1 MDEKNIILENTSEKE
16 KEEGKTFFEKIKAFL
31 KEKNFWSKL
40 IVTIPAIYAAIYFM
54 QNIFYKS
61 TCENLYGIPA
71 EYFKYNSDHN
81 ILVILAVAVVI
92 GMFAYVYVQE
102 KASKVLKLDYI
113 GDWLYKLATGLI
125 TGMVCLSLCCEIVK
139 KYVEKDNLVID
150 IIIMILMFLVFICG
164 TASVFVVFSKKHRYP
179 WVSAGII
186 AVTLLSA
193 TFGIVH
199 EFIPFDGEKNKYE
212 FVEIEDD
219 EYVILSKTDDK
230 ILVAP
235 FEIDEFQRCHI
246 ITSHYTFKDK
256 YEGKY
261 YYVNLKMSPIIEK

>member
-1 MDEKNIILENTSEKE
+1 MDEKNKILENTSEKE
-16 KEEGKTFFEKIKAFL
+16 KEEDKSFLKKIKEFL
-31 KEKNFWSKL
+31 KEEKILSKL

-54 QNIFYKS
+54 QNIFYKF

-71 EYFKYNSDHN
+71 EYFRYNSDHN

-92 GMFAYVYVQE
+92 GMFVYVYDKE

-113 GDWLYKLATGLI
+113 SDWLYKLAIGLI
-125 TGMVCLSLCCEIVK
+125 TGMVCLSLYCGIVK

-150 IIIMILMFLVFICG
+150 IIILILLFLVFICG

-179 WVSAGII
+179 WVSAVII

-199 EFIPFDGEKNKYE
+199 EIIPFDGEKNKYE
-212 FVEIEDD
+212 FVEIE
-219 EYVILSKTDDK
+219 
-230 ILVAP
+230 
-235 FEIDEFQRCHI
+235 
-246 ITSHYTFKDK
+246 
-256 YEGKY
+256 